1 MKTGTFITEVNADGK
16 ISIPPEIRDRLN
28 LAEGDKVEIL
38 LKKIRSKRFEV
49 NIRKNPLH
57 KILVLAE
64 QKDIWRIMMKI
75 FIDASGWY
83 SIIDSNQE
91 NHEIAKDYFQQL
103 LDTRVKLYSNILE
116 INQVISF
123 LKLILGVDE

>member
-64 QKDIWRIMMKI
+64 QKDI
-75 FIDASGWY
+75 
-83 SIIDSNQE
+83 
-91 NHEIAKDYFQQL
+91 
-103 LDTRVKLYSNILE
+103 
-116 INQVISF
+116 
-123 LKLILGVDE
+123 

>member
-16 ISIPPEIRDRLN
+16 IDIPPEIRDRLN

-57 KILVLAE
+57 KILVLTE
-64 QKDIWRIMMKI
+64 QKDI
-75 FIDASGWY
+75 
-83 SIIDSNQE
+83 
-91 NHEIAKDYFQQL
+91 
-103 LDTRVKLYSNILE
+103 
-116 INQVISF
+116 
-123 LKLILGVDE
+123 

>member
-1 MKTGTFITEVNADGK
+1 MKTGTFITEVHSDGK

-38 LKKIRSKRFEV
+38 LKKIRSKRLDY

-64 QKDIWRIMMKI
+64 QK
-75 FIDASGWY
+75 
-83 SIIDSNQE
+83 
-91 NHEIAKDYFQQL
+91 
-103 LDTRVKLYSNILE
+103 NI
-116 INQVISF
+116 
-123 LKLILGVDE
+123 

>member
-1 MKTGTFITEVNADGK
+1 MKTGTFITEVNSDGT

-38 LKKIRSKRFEV
+38 LKKIRSRRFEV

-64 QKDIWRIMMKI
+64 QKDI
-75 FIDASGWY
+75 
-83 SIIDSNQE
+83 
-91 NHEIAKDYFQQL
+91 
-103 LDTRVKLYSNILE
+103 
-116 INQVISF
+116 
-123 LKLILGVDE
+123 